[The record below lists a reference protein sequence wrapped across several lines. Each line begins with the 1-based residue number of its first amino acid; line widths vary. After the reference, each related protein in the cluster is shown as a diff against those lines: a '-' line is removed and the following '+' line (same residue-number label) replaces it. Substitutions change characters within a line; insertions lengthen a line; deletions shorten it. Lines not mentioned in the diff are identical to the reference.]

1 MNCIKR
7 ITRAAC
13 LMALAGAAMP
23 MAARAAE
30 GDKIAIFKLKGALTE
45 QPDTSGMTAF
55 LGSHAPTNLFDLL
68 NTLKEARSDEHLSAV
83 IFEIEESALGFA
95 QTQELRA
102 QIEAL
107 RAADKEVYI
116 YCETLEPRTLLLGS
130 AASKLV
136 MMPRGEAFF
145 HGMYAESLYFKKML
159 DNIGVE
165 ADILHCGDFKSAGEP
180 FYLTGPSK
188 EAESQTNK
196 LIDSIFEQMVEQIA
210 KSRKL
215 TPDAVRGLMDRA
227 ILSAQE
233 ALDAKLVD
241 KLAYKEEFVADLK
254 KQYGKDAKFV
264 RRYGKKKGPEIDP
277 DNPFSMFKVF
287 SDLMKGDAKSDK
299 PAIAVVYVDGAI
311 SGGESEPSFFG
322 GSDGARSETVRKA
335 IDAAAKDDTV
345 KALLLRVD
353 SPGGSAIASE
363 VICEATKRFKASG
376 RPFIVS
382 MGNVAGSGGYY
393 VATMADTIFCQPG
406 SITGSIGVV
415 GGKLVTK
422 GLWDWVGVTG
432 HEYKRGKHADVMNTN
447 RKFSEEE
454 RAIIKGMMDRVYVE
468 FKDRVIEGR
477 GKRIKGELEP
487 LAGGRVYTGKQALD
501 IGLIDQLGG
510 FADAIKYTADKA
522 QLGSKYEL
530 RVFPRPKTLG
540 DILSEVFGGSED
552 KDEMVHAGMPSM
564 RLGGRF
570 GAMPTIAA
578 AVEAA
583 SAVDPVKAQAIKNFL
598 IQLELL
604 QREGVLLVC
613 PPAIISAN

>member
-1 MNCIKR
+1 MLRTKFVTKAMCV
-7 ITRAAC
+7 
-13 LMALAGAAMP
+13 LAVAGLVVPA
-23 MAARAAE
+23 AAE
-30 GDKIAIFKLKGALTE
+30 AADKIAIFKIKGALTE
-45 QPDTSGMTAF
+45 QPDQTGMTAF
-55 LGSHAPTNLFDLL
+55 MGASAPTNLFDLL
-68 NTLKEARSDEHLSAV
+68 NTLKEARTDENLSAV
-83 IFEIEESALGFA
+83 IFEIEEAGLGFA
-95 QTQELRA
+95 QIQELRT
-102 QIEAL
+102 QFEAL
-107 RAADKEVYI
+107 RAADKDVYV
-116 YCETLEPRTLLLGS
+116 YCETLHPGTLLLGS

-136 MMPRGEAFF
+136 LMPRGEVEFA
-145 HGMYAESLYFKKML
+145 GMYTEGLYFKNML
-159 DNIGVE
+159 DKIGVQ
-165 ADILHCGDFKSAGEP
+165 ADILHCGDYKSAGEP
-180 FYLTGPSK
+180 FYLAGPSK
-188 EAESQTNK
+188 EAEEQTNK
-196 LIDSIFEQMVEQIA
+196 LIDSIFEQIIALIA

-215 TPDAVRGLMDRA
+215 EAETVHGLMDKA

-241 KLAYKEEFVADLK
+241 KLAYKEQFVADLK
-254 KQYGKDAKFV
+254 KQYGKDVKFT
-264 RRYGKKKGPEIDP
+264 RKYGKKKGPEIDP

-287 SDLMKGDAKSDK
+287 SELMKGDEDTGK
-299 PAIAVVYVDGAI
+299 PSIAVVYVDGPI

-335 IDAAAKDDTV
+335 IDAAAKDDSV
-345 KALLLRVD
+345 KALLMRVD

-363 VICEATKRFKASG
+363 VICEATKRFKNSG

-393 VATMADTIFCQPG
+393 VATMADSIFCQPG

-447 RKFSEEE
+447 RKFTDAE
-454 RAIIKGMMDRVYVE
+454 RAIIKGMMDRVYDE
-468 FKDRVIEGR
+468 FKDRVVEGR
-477 GKRIKGELEP
+477 GKKIKGELEP

-510 FADAIKYTADKA
+510 FSDAIKYTADQA
-522 QLGSKYEL
+522 QLGNKYEL
-530 RVFPRPKTLG
+530 KVFPRPKTLG
-540 DILSEVFGGSED
+540 DILSQVFGGKED
-552 KDEMVHAGMPSM
+552 KDEMVTVSAHRM

-570 GAMPTIAA
+570 GSMPTIAT

-583 SAVDPVKAQAIKNFL
+583 SAIDPVKAKAIKNFL

-604 QREGVLLVC
+604 QQEGVLLVS
-613 PPAIISAN
+613 PPAIMSAN

>member
-1 MNCIKR
+1 MRTKFVTKSVCV
-7 ITRAAC
+7 
-13 LMALAGAAMP
+13 LALAGLVMPAAVQ
-23 MAARAAE
+23 AA
-30 GDKIAIFKLKGALTE
+30 DKIAVFKIKGALTE
-45 QPDTSGMTAF
+45 QPDQSGMSAF
-55 LGSHAPTNLFDLL
+55 MGSAAPTNLFDLL
-68 NTLKEARSDEHLSAV
+68 NTLKEARTDENLSAV

-95 QTQELRA
+95 QTQELRT
-102 QIEAL
+102 QFEAL
-107 RAADKEVYI
+107 RAADKDVYV
-116 YCETLEPRTLLLGS
+116 YCETLSPRTLLLGS

-136 MMPRGEAFF
+136 LMPRGEVELT
-145 HGMYAESLYFKKML
+145 GMYGEALYFKNML
-159 DNIGVE
+159 DKIGVQ

-180 FYLTGPSK
+180 FYLTGPSDPAK
-188 EAESQTNK
+188 EQQNK
-196 LIDSIFEQMVEQIA
+196 LLDSMFEQMIALIA

-215 TPDAVRGLMDRA
+215 EPEAVHGLMDKA

-241 KLAYKEEFVADLK
+241 KLAYKEQFLSDLK
-254 KQYGKDAKFV
+254 KQYGKDVKFT
-264 RRYGKKKGPEIDP
+264 RKYGKKKGPEIDP

-287 SDLMKGDAKSDK
+287 SELMRGEEDSGK
-299 PAIAVVYVDGAI
+299 PAIAVVYVDGPI
-311 SGGESEPSFFG
+311 SGGESEGGFFG

-335 IDAAAKDDTV
+335 IDAAAKDESV

-363 VICEATKRFKASG
+363 VICEATKRFKNSG

-393 VATMADTIFCQPG
+393 VATLADTIFCQPG

-447 RKFSEEE
+447 RKFTDEE
-454 RAIIKGMMDRVYVE
+454 RAIIKGMMDRVYGE
-468 FKDRVIEGR
+468 FKDRVVEGR

-510 FADAIKYTADKA
+510 FSDAIKYTADQA

-530 RVFPRPKTLG
+530 KVFPRPKTLG

-552 KDEMVHAGMPSM
+552 KDDVVSVSVKSM
-564 RLGGRF
+564 GLGSRF
-570 GAMPTIAA
+570 GSMPTIAA

-604 QREGVLLVC
+604 QKESVLLVS
-613 PPAIISAN
+613 PPAFLSAN

>member
-1 MNCIKR
+1 MLRMKGFKQAICVLTVIG
-7 ITRAAC
+7 TAATVQ
-13 LMALAGAAMP
+13 
-23 MAARAAE
+23 AAE
-30 GDKIAIFKLKGALTE
+30 SDKIAIFKLKGALTE
-45 QPDTSGMTAF
+45 QPDQSGFSAF
-55 LGSHAPTNLFDLL
+55 MGAAAPTNLFDLL
-68 NTLKEARSDEHLSAV
+68 NTLKEARSDENLAAV
-83 IFEIEESALGFA
+83 IFEIEESGLGFA
-95 QTQELRA
+95 QIQELRT

-107 RAADKEVYI
+107 RAADKPVYI
-116 YCETLEPRTLLLGS
+116 YCETLRPATLLLGS

-136 MMPRGEAFF
+136 LMPRGEVEFA
-145 HGMYAESLYFKKML
+145 GMYGEGLYFKKML

-188 EAESQTNK
+188 EAEAQQNK
-196 LIDSIFEQMVEQIA
+196 LLDSIFEQMIEQIA

-215 TPDAVRGLMDRA
+215 STDTVRGLMDKA

-241 KLAYKEEFVADLK
+241 KLAYKEDFVADLK

-299 PAIAVVYVDGAI
+299 PAIAVVYVDGPI
-311 SGGESEPSFFG
+311 SGGENEPSIFG
-322 GSDGARSETVRKA
+322 GSSGAHSETVRKA

-345 KALLLRVD
+345 KALLMRVD

-363 VICEATKRFKASG
+363 VICEAAKRFKKSG

-393 VATMADTIFCQPG
+393 VATLADSIFCEPG

-432 HEYKRGKHADVMNTN
+432 HEYKRGKHADVMNSN
-447 RKFSEEE
+447 RRFTDEE
-454 RAIIKGMMDRVYVE
+454 RAIIKGMMDRVYDE
-468 FKDRVIEGR
+468 FKDRVVEGR
-477 GKRIKGELEP
+477 GKRIKGDLEP
-487 LAGGRVYTGKQALD
+487 LAGGRVYTGKQAID

-510 FADAIKYTADKA
+510 FADAIKYTADQA
-522 QLGSKYEL
+522 QLGTKYEL
-530 RVFPRPKTLG
+530 RVYPRPKTLG
-540 DILSEVFGGSED
+540 DILSEVFGGAED
-552 KDEMVHAGMPSM
+552 KDEMISVAANHM
-564 RLGGRF
+564 RPGGRF
-570 GAMPTIAA
+570 GSMPTIAA

-583 SAVDPVKAQAIKNFL
+583 SALDPVKAQAIKNFL

-604 QREGVLLVC
+604 QSESVLLVS
-613 PPAIISAN
+613 PPAFISAN

>member
-1 MNCIKR
+1 MRTKFVTKAVCVL
-7 ITRAAC
+7 TLAGLAMPAA
-13 LMALAGAAMP
+13 ALA
-23 MAARAAE
+23 E
-30 GDKIAIFKLKGALTE
+30 EKIPIFRIKGALTE
-45 QPDTSGMTAF
+45 QPDQSGISAF
-55 LGSHAPTNLFDLL
+55 MGAAAPTNLFDLL
-68 NTLKEARSDEHLSAV
+68 NTLKDARTDENVAAV
-83 IFEIEESALGFA
+83 IFEIEEAALGFA
-95 QTQELRA
+95 QIQELRT
-102 QIEAL
+102 QFEAL
-107 RAADKEVYI
+107 RAADKDVYV
-116 YCETLEPRTLLLGS
+116 YCETLHPGTLLLGS

-136 MMPRGEAFF
+136 LMPRGEVEFA
-145 HGMYAESLYFKKML
+145 GMYGEALYFKNML
-159 DNIGVE
+159 DKIGVQ

-180 FYLTGPSK
+180 FYLTGPSEPAK
-188 EAESQTNK
+188 EQQNK
-196 LIDSIFEQMVEQIA
+196 LFDSIFEQMIALIA

-215 TPDAVRGLMDRA
+215 EPEAVHGLMDKA

-241 KLAYKEEFVADLK
+241 KLAYKEQFISDLK
-254 KQYGKDAKFV
+254 KQYGKEVKFT
-264 RRYGKKKGPEIDP
+264 RKYGKKKGPEIDM

-287 SDLMKGDAKSDK
+287 SDLMKGEKDSGK
-299 PAIAVVYVDGAI
+299 PSIAVVYVDGPI
-311 SGGESEPSFFG
+311 SGGEAEPSLFG
-322 GSDGARSETVRKA
+322 MGEGAHSETVRKA
-335 IDAAAKDDTV
+335 IDAAAKDDSV

-363 VICEATKRFKASG
+363 VICEATKRFKNSG
-376 RPFIVS
+376 RPFVVS

-393 VATMADTIFCQPG
+393 VATLADTIFCQPA

-447 RKFSEEE
+447 RKFTDAE
-454 RAIIKGMMDRVYVE
+454 RAIIMGMMDRVYGE
-468 FKDRVIEGR
+468 FKDRVMEGR
-477 GKRIKGELEP
+477 GKKIKGDLEP

-510 FADAIKYTADKA
+510 FSDAIKYTADQA

-530 RVFPRPKTLG
+530 KVFPRPKTLG
-540 DILSEVFGGSED
+540 DILSEVFGGKED
-552 KDEMVHAGMPSM
+552 KDDVSVSATRM
-564 RLGGRF
+564 RLGSRF
-570 GAMPTIAA
+570 GSLPTIAA

-583 SAVDPVKAQAIKNFL
+583 SAIDPVKAQAIKNFL

-604 QREGVLLVC
+604 QREGVLLVS